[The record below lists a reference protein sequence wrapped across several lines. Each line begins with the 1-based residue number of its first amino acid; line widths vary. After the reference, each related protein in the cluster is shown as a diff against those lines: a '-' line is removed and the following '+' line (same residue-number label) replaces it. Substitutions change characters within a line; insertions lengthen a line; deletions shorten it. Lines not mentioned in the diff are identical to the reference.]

1 MKILIL
7 SWEFPPRV
15 VGGIAAHVYDLSLAL
30 VKEGQEVH
38 VLTAGLP
45 GVPEEEE
52 IGGIMVHRVANN
64 NPEAFDFISG
74 VLQLNLNLVEKAV
87 SLGREGNGF
96 QIIHSHDWVTAYAGK
111 LLKHAWRLPL
121 VATVHATEWGRNN
134 GLHTPLQRYISDVEW
149 WLTYEG
155 WKVICCSRYMWDELQ
170 RIFQL
175 PPDKLRVIP
184 NGVYPERFRRLA
196 GDPAAVRGRFAAPD
210 EKIVFFVGRL
220 VREKGLDHLLEAAAR
235 VLARFP
241 RVKFVIAGK
250 GPYESRLKES
260 ARNLGIYHKVY
271 FCGYLDDETR
281 NALFRLADVAVFPSL
296 YEPFGIVAL
305 EAMAAGTPVVV
316 SDTGGLGEVV
326 RHGENGLK
334 AAPGDTSSLA
344 ANILRLLNHPEEGEV
359 LRNLAAREVEE
370 VYNWGKIARQTLEVY
385 EEVWQEY
392 LASPWKP
399 VDKDEMYSRDP
410 RDFPA
415 PGGDREREHAHEPV
429 FHRYLQV
436 EN

>member
-1 MKILIL
+1 MKILVL

-15 VGGIAAHVYDLSLAL
+15 VGGLAAHVYDLSLAL
-30 VKEGQEVH
+30 AKQGQEVH

-45 GVPEEEE
+45 GAPEEEE
-52 IGGIMVHRVANN
+52 IGGVMVHRVPSN
-64 NPEAFDFISG
+64 NPEPLDFISG

-87 SLGREGNGF
+87 GLSREGEEF

-134 GLHTPLQRYISDVEW
+134 GLHTPLQRHISDVEW
-149 WLTYEG
+149 WLTFES
-155 WKVICCSRYMWDELQ
+155 WRVICCSRYMSDELQ

-175 PPDKLRVIP
+175 PPDKIRIIP
-184 NGVYPERFRRLA
+184 NGVYPEKFRRLA
-196 GDPAAVRGRFAAPD
+196 GDPAAIRGRFAAPD

-220 VREKGLDHLLEAAAR
+220 VREKGVDLLLEAAAR
-235 VLARFP
+235 VLDRYHQ
-241 RVKFVIAGK
+241 VKFVVAGK
-250 GPYESRLKES
+250 GPYEPRLKER
-260 ARNLGIYHKVY
+260 ARNLGIYQKVY

-334 AAPGDTSSLA
+334 AAPGDIDSLA
-344 ANILRLLNHPEEGEV
+344 GNILRLLNHPEEGEV

-370 VYNWGKIARQTLEVY
+370 VYNWGKIARQTLAVY

-392 LASPWKP
+392 QVSPWRP
-399 VDKDEMYSRDP
+399 VDKDEMYHQGTRTY
-410 RDFPA
+410 PA
-415 PGGDREREHAHEPV
+415 PGRDRENPV

>member
-1 MKILIL
+1 MKILVL

-15 VGGIAAHVYDLSLAL
+15 VGGIAAHVYDLTLAL
-30 VKEGQEVH
+30 AGQDQEVH

-45 GVPEEEE
+45 DAPEEEE
-52 IGGIMVHRVANN
+52 IGGVIVHRVAGN
-64 NPEAFDFISG
+64 NPKPFDFISG

-87 SLGREGNGF
+87 SLKREGDGF

-134 GLHTPLQRYISDVEW
+134 GLHNPLQRYISDVEW
-149 WLTYEG
+149 WLTYES
-155 WKVICCSRYMWDELQ
+155 WKVICCSSYMYDELQ

-175 PPDKLRVIP
+175 PPDKLRIIP
-184 NGVYPERFRRLA
+184 NGVYPEKFRRLT
-196 GDPAAVRGRFAAPD
+196 GDPAAIRGKFAAPD

-220 VREKGLDHLLEAAAR
+220 VREKGLDLLLEAAVR
-235 VLARFP
+235 ILERFR
-241 RVKFVIAGK
+241 RVKFIIAGK
-250 GPYESRLKES
+250 GPYEPRLKEK

-316 SDTGGLGEVV
+316 NDTGGLGEVV

-334 AAPGDTSSLA
+334 ASPGDIGSLA
-344 ANILRLLNHPEEGEV
+344 DNILRLLSHPEEGEV

-370 VYNWGKIARQTLEVY
+370 VYNWGKIARQTLAVY

-399 VDKDEMYSRDP
+399 MDKDDLYHHGSRV
-410 RDFPA
+410 FPA
-415 PGGDREREHAHEPV
+415 PANDGESVREPAL
-429 FHRYLQV
+429 HRYLQV
-436 EN
+436 ET

>member
-1 MKILIL
+1 MKILAL

-15 VGGIAAHVYDLSLAL
+15 VGGIAAHVYDLALAL
-30 VKEGQEVH
+30 AGQGQEVH

-52 IGGIMVHRVANN
+52 IRGVMVHRTASN
-64 NPEAFDFISG
+64 NPEPLDFISG
-74 VLQLNLNLVEKAV
+74 VMQLNLNLVEKAV
-87 SLGREGNGF
+87 GLKREDDGF

-134 GLHTPLQRYISDVEW
+134 GLHNPLQRYISDVEW
-149 WLTYEG
+149 WLTYES
-155 WKVICCSRYMWDELQ
+155 WQVICCSSYMHDELQ

-175 PPDKLRVIP
+175 PPDKLRIIP
-184 NGVYPERFRRLA
+184 NGVYPEKFRRLA
-196 GDPAAVRGRFAAPD
+196 VDPAAIREKFAAPD

-220 VREKGLDHLLEAAAR
+220 VREKGLELLLEAAAR
-235 VLARFP
+235 ILERFHQ
-241 RVKFVIAGK
+241 VKFVIAGK
-250 GPYESRLKES
+250 GPHEPRLKEK
-260 ARNLGIYHKVY
+260 ARHLGIYHKVY

-334 AAPGDTSSLA
+334 AAPGDISSLA

-370 VYNWGKIARQTLEVY
+370 VYNWEKIARQTLAVY
-385 EEVWQEY
+385 EEVWEEY

-399 VDKDEMYSRDP
+399 MDKDDLHYRGT
-410 RDFPA
+410 FPA
-415 PGGDREREHAHEPV
+415 PAGDREGTREPA
-429 FHRYLQV
+429 FHRYFQV
-436 EN
+436 KS